1 MSYKLYISGTI
12 HHMIF
17 IYDAPVY
24 DNISKFFF
32 CFFHFFL
39 FFKILIFWV
48 VRGVKGQKIVQ
59 NNKFLSVALHIS
71 RTIHHL
77 WYIHKCKMMISQVFF
92 HFSKFWFSGLLGGLK
107 RKKWS
112 KMTKKFC
119 LLHSISQEPYTWFS
133 FMVHMCK
140 LIISPGA
147 FFIFS
152 KFLFSR
158 LLGKNDKNSVF
169 CALHIWGTIH
179 HMIVCG
185 TQV

>member
-59 NNKFLSVALHIS
+59 NNKFLSVALLIS

-77 WYIHKCKMMISQVFF
+77 WYIHKCKMMISQGFF
-92 HFSKFWFSGLLGGLK
+92 SFFQILIFWFVRGVK
-107 RKKWS
+107 EE
-112 KMTKKFC
+112 KMV
-119 LLHSISQEPYTWFS
+119 Q
-133 FMVHMCK
+133 
-140 LIISPGA
+140 
-147 FFIFS
+147 
-152 KFLFSR
+152 
-158 LLGKNDKNSVF
+158 NDKKILSV
-169 CALHIWGTIH
+169 ALYISGTIH
-179 HMIVCG
+179 MIFIYG
-185 TQV
+185 THV